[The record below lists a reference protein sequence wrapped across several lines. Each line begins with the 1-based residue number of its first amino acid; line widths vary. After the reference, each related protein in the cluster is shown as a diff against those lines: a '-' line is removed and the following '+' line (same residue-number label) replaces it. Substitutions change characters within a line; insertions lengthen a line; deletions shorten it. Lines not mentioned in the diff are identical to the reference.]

1 MGSRQ
6 KAEGNLLRSAFCLL
20 FFGWRTV
27 TAKLRLAGHLKDLA
41 SGRDEV
47 EVEAGRS
54 VRDVLTELGIPV
66 EVAALVVV
74 NEEQQTKDYILKDG
88 DQVRVLA
95 VIGGG

>member
-1 MGSRQ
+1 M
-6 KAEGNLLRSAFCLL
+6 
-20 FFGWRTV
+20 
-27 TAKLRLAGHLKDLA
+27 LKTYIG
-41 SGRDEV
+41 GRDEE

-54 VRDVLTELGIPV
+54 VRDVLTDLGIPV
-66 EVAALVVV
+66 EVVALVMV